1 MEEFQFED
9 EFFEIEDKR
18 QRHFIDTNYCP
29 EVATL
34 GGFQQPTESLFNSEN
49 GPSKIQNLI
58 EYMYLK
64 KQYIEAWDLCQQWF
78 LYNRSLQKSFKDGQL
93 LEISIRLNIKL
104 DDVKT
109 ALDLTNQ
116 FSEAN
121 SKEAGVIFLKG
132 HVYLL
137 NSLFNDALKQL
148 RLYLESRTQD
158 YKAWIEIA
166 HVFVK
171 ASKQSGPEYGLSFR
185 QWAYLALKNS
195 LYFIERSPR
204 PTTVYK
210 EIHIQQEVETLKLEL
225 ASLQIDSFSENL
237 DSSILQL
244 LKVDEETSNWLLQH
258 IRVTMDE
265 EPINRT

>member
-64 KQYIEAWDLCQQWF
+64 KQYIKAWDLCQQWI
-78 LYNRSLQKSFKDGQL
+78 LYNRSLEKSFKDGQL

-116 FSEAN
+116 FS
-121 SKEAGVIFLKG
+121 
-132 HVYLL
+132 VY
-137 NSLFNDALKQL
+137 ALKQL